1 MKKITA
7 KFLLGIFS
15 VFLLINL
22 CFCTSVS
29 AKSHFVIKQ
38 IIPDSAGKLILVT
51 GTGNQD
57 VEFKTIKLSNPDR
70 LVVDINNAMLLGSKK
85 SININNEDIKDL
97 RIAQFSSDPDIVRLV
112 LTANTNDVLKKIK
125 IRKNQNTIL
134 LDLNELKPT
143 NIAETPLY
151 KDREISEYS
160 EENITAQKEILVNLD
175 INKINTAKD
184 PSEQEKE
191 ALIKS
196 LQDKIDHNLVLKKVK
211 HFGNRVI
218 ISGTGILSIT
228 EPMILENPKRLAFD
242 IHDSTVKSS
251 ELLQPISLRNGDF
264 LRIGQ
269 FDNNT
274 VRIVI
279 ETPKPE
285 TYKTIISPDMQSL
298 LIAPENEVSF
308 LEFPDSDSIGEIR
321 DIKIINQDKKT
332 TKIVIISAKPL
343 IHNLKHNNFADGLCL
358 DFYNLKQPKKEVIY
372 NLPRTGQFHGINF
385 EGIERYPNGSR
396 WLFPLN
402 RTTKVQSKLSL
413 DARVLEITL
422 KDVMPV
428 SSWRSN
434 YKLGVVLDAGHGG
447 QEPGAIRAGNYEK
460 NITID
465 ITQRVKTYLKQAGIN
480 VIMTREEDET
490 VSLKQR
496 AAITNTEDPD
506 VFVSIHIN
514 SSENLGVRGLE
525 TYYYTPQS
533 KALAQSVHAKMVNN
547 INSPD
552 RGIRTARFYVI
563 RNTAVPA
570 ILAEVGYLS
579 NDSERYSILTEER
592 KDATAR
598 AIANGIINYLKSK
611 KSR

>member
-1 MKKITA
+1 MKRKAA
-7 KFLLGIFS
+7 KFLLGVFS
-15 VFLLINL
+15 VFLLLNL
-22 CFCTSVS
+22 YFCTSVS
-29 AKSHFVIKQ
+29 AKSQFVIKQ

-51 GTGNQD
+51 GTGNQN
-57 VEFKTIKLSNPDR
+57 VELKTIKLSNPDR
-70 LVVDINNAMLLGSKK
+70 LVIDINNAMLLGSKK
-85 SININNEDIKDL
+85 NININNEDIKAL
-97 RIAQFSSDPDIVRLV
+97 RIAQFSSDPDVVRLV
-112 LTANTNDVLKKIK
+112 LTANTNDILKKIK
-125 IRKNQNTIL
+125 IRKNQNTLL

-143 NIAETPLY
+143 NIAENPLY
-151 KDREISEYS
+151 KDREVPKASD
-160 EENITAQKEILVNLD
+160 ENIIAQTEILVNLD
-175 INKINTAKD
+175 INAKTPAD
-184 PSEQEKE
+184 QEKE
-191 ALIKS
+191 ALLKS
-196 LQDKIDHNLVLKKVK
+196 LQDKIDHNMVLKNVK

-228 EPMILENPKRLAFD
+228 EPMILENPKRIAFD
-242 IHDSTVKSS
+242 IPDSTVKSS
-251 ELLQPISLRNGDF
+251 ELFQPISLRNGDF

-269 FDNNT
+269 FDNRT
-274 VRIVI
+274 VRVVV
-279 ETPKPE
+279 ETQRPE
-285 TYKTIISPDMQSL
+285 LYKTIISPDMQSL
-298 LIAPENEVSF
+298 VIAPENEVSF
-308 LEFPDSDSIGEIR
+308 LEFPDSNSFGEVR

-343 IHNLKHNNFADGLCL
+343 IHNLKHNNFPGGLCL
-358 DFYNLKQPKKEVIY
+358 DFYNLKQPKKEIIY
-372 NLPRTGQFHGINF
+372 NLQRTGQFHGINF
-385 EGIERYPNGSR
+385 ERIERYPNGSR
-396 WLFPLN
+396 WVFPLN
-402 RTTKVQSKLSL
+402 RTTKIESKLSL

-422 KDVMPV
+422 KDVLPV
-428 SSWRSN
+428 STWRSN

-480 VIMTREEDET
+480 VIMIREGDET

-506 VFVSIHIN
+506 AFVSIHVN
-514 SSENLGVRGLE
+514 SSENSGVRGLE
-525 TYYYTPQS
+525 TYYYTSQS
-533 KALAQSVHAKMVNN
+533 KALAQSVHAKLVNY

-592 KDATAR
+592 KDATAK
-598 AIANGIINYLKSK
+598 AIAEGILNYLKSK
-611 KSR
+611 K